1 MKFNKIS
8 TRLVTAIIA
17 LLLATLIAIAIP
29 SYFVI
34 IDESDKVLKTQM
46 DQRVMCAWDVAEGL
60 RLSSQNDTAAK
71 EAFAKYVVSRMV
83 GDNGYGYVIDSKG
96 TVLYHPDSSLIASN
110 LISKVPELQ
119 GMIDNVASFTQQKYG
134 QSLVKRISYNFNE
147 TEKFSYYTY
156 YQPWDMIIAL
166 SGNYN
171 EFTQAKDKAM
181 TVLLTVGIITLLAS
195 SILIYVIAKKI
206 TKPIEV
212 LSDSMEQLR
221 NGNLNIKKLNYKHK
235 DELGKLADGF
245 NSMITN
251 ISGMIAGIQFNSKNL
266 EEQAENLSAVS
277 EELSSSSTEVANA
290 VQEVAVGASSQAAKL
305 SEVGSGLTDFGNVI
319 YNIVQKIGSV
329 EQNSLTIGNMAKERS
344 SQLTTIAEAIHSLNG
359 LFSEL
364 SQKIINFGE
373 DMKKINEVTDVIKS
387 IADQTNLLALNAA
400 IEAARA
406 GESGRG
412 FAVVAEEIRK
422 LAEKSKESSS
432 DISSLLEGLTQK
444 SDNVANTTS
453 SVKDQLFEH
462 LDGIESSVGSFQEI
476 IKSIE
481 NIIPEIQ
488 AINSSAASI
497 NSSKDDITSKIEDI
511 TAVSM
516 ENSASSEQIAASAQQ
531 MNASS
536 EEVANSA
543 QNLNEIAQKISAQ
556 LNRFKI

>member
-8 TRLVTAIIA
+8 TRLVAAIIT
-17 LLLATLIAIAIP
+17 LLIITLVAIAIP

-34 IDESDKVLKTQM
+34 VEESDKVLKTQM

-71 EAFAKYVVSRMV
+71 EAFAKYVLSRII
-83 GDNGYGYVIDSKG
+83 GNNGYGYVVDSKG
-96 TVLYHPDSSLIASN
+96 MVLYHPDSSLVGTN
-110 LISKVPELQ
+110 LISKIPELQ
-119 GMIDNVASFTQQKYG
+119 EMIDNVSGFTQQKYG
-134 QSLVKRISYNFNE
+134 QTLTKRVSYIYNR

-156 YQPWDMIIAL
+156 YEPWDMVIAL

-171 EFTQAKDKAM
+171 EFTQAKDRAM
-181 TVLLTVGIITLLAS
+181 SALLTIGIITLLAS
-195 SILIYVIAKKI
+195 SAVIYVIARTI
-206 TKPIEV
+206 TKPIEL
-212 LSDSMEQLR
+212 LSNSMEHVR
-221 NGNLNIKKLNYKHK
+221 NGNLNIDSFSFKRK
-235 DELGKLADGF
+235 DELGKLAESF
-245 NSMITN
+245 NSMVKN
-251 ISGMIAGIQFNSKNL
+251 VSGMINGIQINSKKL
-266 EEQAENLSAVS
+266 EEQSENLSAIS
-277 EELSSSSTEVANA
+277 EELSSSSTEVAGA
-290 VQEVAVGASSQAAKL
+290 VQEVAVGASCQAAQL
-305 SEVGSGLTDFGNVI
+305 SEVSGGITDFGNEI

-344 SQLTTIAEAIHSLNG
+344 SELTTIANAIHSLNG

-373 DMKKINEVTDVIKS
+373 NMKKINEVTDVIKS

-462 LDGIESSVGSFQEI
+462 LEGIKSSVDSFQEI

-488 AINSSAASI
+488 AISHSAVSI
-497 NSSKDDITSKIEDI
+497 NSSKDNITSKIEDI

-516 ENSASSEQIAASAQQ
+516 GNSASSEQIAASAQQ
-531 MNASS
+531 MNANS

-543 QNLNEIAQKISAQ
+543 QSLNEIAQKISAQ
-556 LNRFKI
+556 LNRFKV